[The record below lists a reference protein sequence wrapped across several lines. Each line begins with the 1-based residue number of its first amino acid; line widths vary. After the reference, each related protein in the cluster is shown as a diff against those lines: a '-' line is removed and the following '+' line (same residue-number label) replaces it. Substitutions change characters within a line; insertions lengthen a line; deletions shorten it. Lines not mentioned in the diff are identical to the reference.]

1 MMNTRRILPGM
12 RISLSITLFYLSILV
27 LIPLI
32 ALFTKASS
40 LTGEQLVKAV
50 WTERARAAY
59 LLTFGAAAIIG
70 LARDVAQ
77 TELSQRLS
85 EVIIG
90 RGRGKQRTDAE

>member
-40 LTGEQLVKAV
+40 LTCEQ
-50 WTERARAAY
+50 
-59 LLTFGAAAIIG
+59 
-70 LARDVAQ
+70 
-77 TELSQRLS
+77 
-85 EVIIG
+85 
-90 RGRGKQRTDAE
+90 